1 VDNPLPQIRLAH
13 YVVVVAFTAVL
24 AACGSSSVSTTNQ
37 APVISSLA
45 PISATAGEGA
55 LTLTVNGSG
64 FASTS
69 SVTWNGSALATSYVS
84 ATQLT
89 AAVPAGNLTTA
100 GSANVAVSTPA
111 PGGGSSGAAVFDINQ
126 TNPAP
131 AIAALAPNRA
141 TQGNGDFT
149 LAVTGASFVASSV
162 VTWNGSAL
170 TTQVVDSAHLTAT
183 VQAQLVASPGSATV
197 TVVNPAPGGGSSQ
210 PAVFAITSDNPLP
223 AVTSVAPSSAAVGSG
238 ALTLTVSGTDFVLS
252 SVVLWNGVA
261 LPTTFVSD
269 STLTASVP
277 ASDLASVASVQ
288 VTVSS
293 PSPGGGTSGAA
304 VFDVTSSNP
313 LPSLSSL
320 APYTAAAKSL
330 GFTLTVKG
338 SNFVGSSTIAWNGV
352 PLDTTYISATGLT
365 ASVPAADIANAG
377 TAKVTVI
384 SPAPGGGTSA
394 AQTFTITSDNPAPAL
409 AAIQPSSA
417 AAGASALTLTVTGT
431 GFISGSIVN
440 WNGTALPT
448 TYASSTKLTAQV
460 SKTLLAS
467 AGAASVTVTTGT
479 PGGGTSTPVNF
490 TITPDNPA
498 PTLAS
503 VLPTSVT
510 AGTSAFTLT
519 ANGSHF
525 IASSVLHWN
534 GSALPTTYVSSTELT
549 AQVAASFV
557 AAAGSAS
564 VTVVT
569 PTPGGGTSA
578 AATLTINSTNPAPT
592 LSSLAPSGAAAGGSA
607 FTLTVTGSGFV
618 AKSVVDWNGIG
629 LPTNFVSDTKLT
641 AAVPASDIANG
652 GSAQVKVS
660 SPTPGGGTSS
670 VASFSITTGGTSAPQ
685 LVQYNIY
692 QTVDAAGENQSTVQ
706 FNSATHAG
714 NIIWVAVTVSDYDGA
729 HTISVSDTQGNN
741 YTLLDQ
747 ENDGRPGSAT
757 VAHFYAR
764 NIVGDSSTPDT
775 VTVNWGYDNYKG
787 VLAVEISG
795 ASGLIGHSGNIQDA
809 LGQGTNNVTTGSVA
823 VSSGQT
829 PALLVALSYNTSG
842 GASDTGGSGFGGP
855 TAGNSMTQVT
865 QLWDYGV
872 NLGTF
877 ATREITSPGNVAA
890 TFNAPDTDSY
900 VTIQA
905 IFR

>member
-1 VDNPLPQIRLAH
+1 MPQIRLAH
-13 YVVVVAFTAVL
+13 YILLFALTAL
-24 AACGSSSVSTTNQ
+24 ITACGSSSVSTTNQ

-45 PISATAGEGA
+45 PISATAGQGA

-69 SVTWNGSALATSYVS
+69 NVTWNGAALATTYVN
-84 ATQLT
+84 ANQLT
-89 AAVPAGNLTTA
+89 AAVPAGNVATA
-100 GSANVAVSTPA
+100 GSANVAVATPA
-111 PGGGSSGAAVFDINQ
+111 PGGGTSGAAVFDINQ

-149 LAVTGASFVASSV
+149 LAVMGASFVASSV

-170 TTQVVDSAHLTAT
+170 TTKVVDSAHLTAT

-197 TVVNPAPGGGSSQ
+197 TVVNPGPGGGSSQ

-238 ALTLTVSGTDFVLS
+238 TLTLTVSGTDFVLS

-269 STLTASVP
+269 STLTATVP
-277 ASDLASVASVQ
+277 ASDFASAASVQ

-293 PSPGGGTSGAA
+293 PSPGGGISGAA
-304 VFDVTSSNP
+304 AFDITSSNP

-338 SNFVGSSTIAWNGV
+338 SNFVGASTIAWNGV
-352 PLDTTYISATGLT
+352 PLDTTYLSATELT
-365 ASVPAADIANAG
+365 ASIPAADIATAG

-394 AQTFTITSDNPAPAL
+394 AQTFTVTSNNPAPAL
-409 AAIQPSSA
+409 ASIQPSSA
-417 AAGASALTLTVTGT
+417 AAGASALTLTVTGN

-448 TYASSTKLTAQV
+448 TYDSSTALTAQV

-467 AGAASVTVTTGT
+467 AGAASITVVTGT

-503 VLPTSVT
+503 VAPTSVT
-510 AGTSAFTLT
+510 AGASAFTLT
-519 ANGSHF
+519 VSGSHF
-525 IASSVLHWN
+525 IASSVVHWN

-557 AAAGSAS
+557 TAAGSAS

-578 AATLTINSTNPAPT
+578 AATLTINSANPAPT
-592 LSSLAPSGAAAGGSA
+592 LSSLAPSSAASGGSA
-607 FTLTVTGSGFV
+607 FTLTVNGSGFV
-618 AKSVVDWNGIG
+618 AKSVVKWNGAG
-629 LPTNFVSDTKLT
+629 LPTTFISNTKLT
-641 AAVPASDIANG
+641 AAVPASDIASA
-652 GSAQVKVS
+652 GSAQVEVS
-660 SPTPGGGTSS
+660 SPTPGGGTTSA
-670 VASFSITTGGTSAPQ
+670 ASFTITSSGTSAPR
-685 LVQYNIY
+685 LVQYHIY
-692 QTVDAAGENQSTVQ
+692 QTIDAAGENQSTVQ

-714 NIIWVAVTVSDYDGA
+714 NIIWVAVTISDYFVA
-729 HTISVSDTQGNN
+729 HTISVTDRQGNN

-757 VAHFYAR
+757 VAHFYAK
-764 NIVGDSSTPDT
+764 NIVGDSATPDT
-775 VTVNWGYDNYKG
+775 ITVNWGYDNYKG

-795 ASGLIGHSGNIQDA
+795 ASGLVGHSGNIQDA
-809 LGQGTNNVTTGSVA
+809 LGQGTDNVTTGSVA
-823 VSSGQT
+823 VSAGQT
-829 PALLVALSYNTSG
+829 PALLIALSYNTSG

-855 TAGNSMTQVT
+855 TAGTGMTQVT
-865 QLWDYGV
+865 QLWNYGV
-872 NLGTF
+872 NLGTL
-877 ATREITSPGNVAA
+877 ATREVTSPGNVAA